1 MFHTDSNKGIVDG
14 YDNEFVLDLSINFI
28 SILRSK
34 LPLIISGKKSQV
46 DREFIEFLLIE
57 SFRSLLWNM
66 PPQAFYL
73 LYRSDMR
80 IKEAL
85 PLKYLNS
92 YGVYNRF
99 RQKRKNYR
107 RYFDRFIKRN
117 LLGKIDEMY
126 ALDTFILEVDLRK
139 LKNATKIKSGKF
151 DVEFLYKPGEGTV
164 AGVICAVLVNLSNF
178 SLVEVNF
185 YSKHAKKVDIW
196 EDMVLNTIGTKTGQI
211 KTVIADSGFFCYDIF
226 KVSREYRII
235 PVIKI
240 RKNTNLDKFYKIA
253 GTMQMKLEFFEN
265 KSIKLAQVLIEDIRM
280 IVAKTVENS
289 LNYDKGFAKIRSG
302 IEMLFKVA
310 KRVFKQNNV
319 HVYYTDKMHYKLYFT
334 LYISSILIQFC
345 KEQNVSIN
353 RLIERVEN
361 DISIY

>member
-1 MFHTDSNKGIVDG
+1 MFYTYSNNNIVDC
-14 YDNEFVLDLSINFI
+14 YDNKFVFDLPINFI
-28 SILRSK
+28 SVLRSK

-80 IKEAL
+80 IRKAL

-117 LLGKIDEMY
+117 LLGKTDEMY

-164 AGVICAVLVNLSNF
+164 VGVICAVLVNLSNF
-178 SLVEVNF
+178 SLVEVNL
-185 YSKHAKKVDIW
+185 YSKHAKKIDIW
-196 EDMVLNTIGTKTGQI
+196 EDMVLNTIGTKTGKI
-211 KTVIADSGFFCYDIF
+211 KTVIADLGFFCYDIF
-226 KVSREYRII
+226 KVSKEYRLI
-235 PVIKI
+235 PVIKT
-240 RKNTNLDKFYKIA
+240 RNNFNMGKFCKIA
-253 GTMQMKLEFFEN
+253 
-265 KSIKLAQVLIEDIRM
+265 
-280 IVAKTVENS
+280 
-289 LNYDKGFAKIRSG
+289 
-302 IEMLFKVA
+302 
-310 KRVFKQNNV
+310 
-319 HVYYTDKMHYKLYFT
+319 
-334 LYISSILIQFC
+334 
-345 KEQNVSIN
+345 
-353 RLIERVEN
+353 
-361 DISIY
+361 